1 MANMSLCVDRVEAW
15 MASNRLRL
23 KSAKME
29 LIWLCSPQRLQ
40 ACTADSILLRRSGVT
55 VQPSRQ
61 VRDLGVI
68 VDSHLSLAAHVSHV
82 TSVCFLCIRQLRLI
96 RRSLTTDAAHAL
108 VRALIHSRLDYCNGL
123 FAGLPYNQLTRLQSG
138 LRAAARVVI
147 RAPSRAPVSVAM
159 RDVLH
164 WLSFPQY
171 VTFKLCLL
179 TYKCLHGLAP
189 EYLSRCC
196 VPLTAVPGRP
206 RTMLN
211 GCTGKCVRLSR
222 PLVGF

>member
-1 MANMSLCVDRVEAW
+1 MFFT
-15 MASNRLRL
+15 AS
-23 KSAKME
+23 S
-29 LIWLCSPQRLQ
+29 
-40 ACTADSILLRRSGVT
+40 
-55 VQPSRQ
+55 
-61 VRDLGVI
+61 
-68 VDSHLSLAAHVSHV
+68 
-82 TSVCFLCIRQLRLI
+82 
-96 RRSLTTDAAHAL
+96 
-108 VRALIHSRLDYCNGL
+108 
-123 FAGLPYNQLTRLQSG
+123 
-138 LRAAARVVI
+138 
-147 RAPSRAPVSVAM
+147 

-164 WLSFPQY
+164 WLSFPQR
-171 VTFKLCLL
+171 VMFKLCLL